1 MKTHIKFRKIRDGE
15 EIEVCNLVA
24 RSFNEFIAP
33 DFPEQGV
40 EEFFLYSN
48 PLSLKRRLKKNYFS
62 MVAECDGRILGMI
75 EIKEKNHISMLYVDK
90 DFHHNGIASNL
101 VKKALEEISENNRNP
116 KDITVNSSRYAVPFY
131 ESLGFIRYEDE
142 KSVYGVIH
150 TPMLLS
156 VDNVIKL
163 EQ

>member
-1 MKTHIKFRKIRDGE
+1 MDIQINFRKIRDGE
-15 EIEVCNLVA
+15 EIAVCNLVA

-48 PLSLKRRLKKNYFS
+48 PLSLKRRLEKDYFA
-62 MVAECDGRILGMI
+62 MVAEYDESIVGMI
-75 EIKEKNHISMLYVDK
+75 EIRGNNHISMLYVDK
-90 DFHHNGIASNL
+90 DFHHKGIASNL
-101 VKKALEEISENNRNP
+101 VKTAFEEIPGSRRDS

-131 ESLGFIRYEDE
+131 ESLGFIQYEDE

-156 VDNVIKL
+156 GSDVIKHKK
-163 EQ
+163 

>member
-1 MKTHIKFRKIRDGE
+1 MKTNIKFRKIRDGE

-48 PLSLKRRLKKNYFS
+48 PLSLKRRLEKNYFS
-62 MVAECDGRILGMI
+62 MVAECEGRILGMI
-75 EIKEKNHISMLYVDK
+75 EIKGENHISMLYVDK

-116 KDITVNSSRYAVPFY
+116 NDITVNSSRYAVPFY
-131 ESLGFIRYEDE
+131 ESLGFIQYEDE

>member
-48 PLSLKRRLKKNYFS
+48 PLSLKRRLEKNYFS
-62 MVAECDGRILGMI
+62 MVAECEGRILGMI
-75 EIKEKNHISMLYVDK
+75 EIKGENHISMLYVDK

-131 ESLGFIRYEDE
+131 ESLGFIQYEDE

>member
-48 PLSLKRRLKKNYFS
+48 PLSLKRRLEKNYFS

-75 EIKEKNHISMLYVDK
+75 EIKGENHISMLYVDK
-90 DFHHNGIASNL
+90 DFHHNGIASYL

-131 ESLGFIRYEDE
+131 ESLGFIQYEDE

>member
-48 PLSLKRRLKKNYFS
+48 PLSLKRRLEKNYFS

-75 EIKEKNHISMLYVDK
+75 EIKGGNHISMLYVDK
-90 DFHHNGIASNL
+90 DFHHNGIASTL

-116 KDITVNSSRYAVPFY
+116 EDITVNSSRYAVPFY
-131 ESLGFIRYEDE
+131 ESLGFIQYEYE

-163 EQ
+163 KQ

>member
-24 RSFNEFIAP
+24 RSFDEFIAP

-48 PLSLKRRLKKNYFS
+48 PLSLKRRLEKNYFS
-62 MVAECDGRILGMI
+62 MVAECEGRILGMI
-75 EIKEKNHISMLYVDK
+75 EIKGENHISMLYVDK
-90 DFHHNGIASNL
+90 DFHHNGIARNL
-101 VKKALEEISENNRNP
+101 IKKALEEISENNRNP

-131 ESLGFIRYEDE
+131 ESLGFIQYEDE

>member
-48 PLSLKRRLKKNYFS
+48 PLSLKRRLEKNYFS
-62 MVAECDGRILGMI
+62 MVAECEGRILGMI
-75 EIKEKNHISMLYVDK
+75 EIKGENHISMLYVDK

-116 KDITVNSSRYAVPFY
+116 NDITVNSSRYAVPFY
-131 ESLGFIRYEDE
+131 ESLGFIQYEDE

>member
-48 PLSLKRRLKKNYFS
+48 PLSLKRRLEKNYFS

-75 EIKEKNHISMLYVDK
+75 EIKGGNHISMLYVDK
-90 DFHHNGIASNL
+90 DFHHNGIASTL

-116 KDITVNSSRYAVPFY
+116 EDITVNSSRYAVPFY
-131 ESLGFIRYEDE
+131 ESLGFIQYEDE

-163 EQ
+163 KQ

>member
-48 PLSLKRRLKKNYFS
+48 PLSLKRRLEKNYFS

-75 EIKEKNHISMLYVDK
+75 EIKGENHISMLYVDK
-90 DFHHNGIASNL
+90 DFHHNGIASYL

-131 ESLGFIRYEDE
+131 ESLGFIQYEDE

-163 EQ
+163 KQ